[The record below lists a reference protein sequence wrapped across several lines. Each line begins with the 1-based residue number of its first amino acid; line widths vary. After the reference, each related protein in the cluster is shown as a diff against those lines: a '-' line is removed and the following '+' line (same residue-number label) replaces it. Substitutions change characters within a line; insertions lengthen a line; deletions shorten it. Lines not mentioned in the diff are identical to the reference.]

1 MTTGGRSVTMVA
13 GRQVK
18 QLYEW
23 LGSNPLE
30 RKILLAQSH
39 AEGHRLTERVVRDYG
54 AVLHTEIRTLTSW
67 VLQLTELSLAQL
79 RIRYI
84 SREEAYWV
92 IHKLLVQ
99 ASVAGEAYLRGISIT
114 PGVVRAF
121 AEAVVELR
129 EAGLQARDIRPS
141 HFESKAKGDCM
152 QRLLDRYEQY
162 LIEHQVSDFAGLLP
176 IVRKLPKRHEL
187 IVTDPIDAWPV
198 VHREMLECLGD
209 PNRLC
214 MVDRAPGWLDGDRPL
229 PMASVAFRHAV
240 GPLAEVRS
248 VFRMMAQ
255 KRMAWDQTEIIVSD
269 DEAYTG
275 AIYSM
280 SRMYGVNCT
289 FSGGLPISYCQ
300 TGKAAE
306 SYLGWLES
314 NFNVDFVVK
323 ALKRQVISLG
333 SDEEQ
338 RIKNSSFIREL
349 EGAAIGW
356 GRERYR
362 LAAKLVKAYAERS
375 SEMDEADE
383 RLASMRE
390 SEAIWR
396 HFDTFFG
403 RLFEGLPDRQQISP
417 VALLAEM
424 ITFVDRYAA
433 IRDAGD
439 REALSGMK
447 GMLAS
452 MQRVSGQQG
461 ELPLHLAISF
471 VRDVLSGIRI
481 SVTPL
486 QEPGAVHVT
495 SLSDGGQ
502 SGRQHTFIVGMT
514 EKCWA
519 LSNRQHPILL
529 DVERARISGGLPT
542 SNQRTELRFA
552 ERSSRLG
559 SITGNCYCSYGSYD
573 TAGNT
578 EHYPAFELVQLYRLN
593 SADREADYETVYRHL
608 GEPERYFGSASEP
621 CSLDGT
627 DAMLA
632 HLVAPNGQ
640 IREGGEA
647 LLRLYPNLAGGAR
660 AASARQEE
668 LTLSEFD
675 GMINTGCE
683 AIAADIDSKPHLS
696 ASRLELFARCP
707 LQYFYHEILG
717 VRAIS
722 APAFNRSQWL
732 DPMQKGNLL
741 HAIYNRYLEAAS
753 AQGLAEEL
761 MTPKHDRLLLERLTE
776 EALREYAELI
786 PAPSASV
793 YRKECESIRQDTEI
807 FFASERGRTSMPIW
821 FELPLHDM
829 GDPLEVE
836 LAEGLSVPVKGYI
849 DRVDQIGPHQ
859 YKIYDYKTGNPKR
872 FKEADYFAGGTQ
884 VQLALYS
891 IAAQQLLRHS
901 GLDKEA
907 SVVTSSYYF
916 PTVRGLG
923 EEAIREQNDSRKE
936 QLSALIS
943 SVIEAI
949 GQGVFPP
956 TDNPEHCKWCDY
968 RAVCGDHAVRFREKR
983 TYESNADH
991 LRSITEVNGHG

>member
-1 MTTGGRSVTMVA
+1 M
-13 GRQVK
+13 
-18 QLYEW
+18 
-23 LGSNPLE
+23 
-30 RKILLAQSH
+30 
-39 AEGHRLTERVVRDYG
+39 LTERVVRDYG
-54 AVLHTEIRTLTSW
+54 AVLNTEIHTLTSW

-84 SREEAYWV
+84 GREETYWI

-129 EAGLQARDIRPS
+129 ETGLQAYDIWPS

-162 LIEHQVSDFAGLLP
+162 LIEHRVSDFSGLLP
-176 IVRKLPKRHEL
+176 IVRKLPKRQDL
-187 IVTDPIDAWPV
+187 IVTGPIAGWPV
-198 VHREMLECLGD
+198 VHREMLECLVD
-209 PNRLC
+209 ANRLC
-214 MVDRAPGWLDGDRPL
+214 VVDRAPDGFDGDRPL

-255 KRMAWDQTEIIVSD
+255 KRIAWDQTEIIVSD

-275 AIYSM
+275 AVYSI

-300 TGKAAE
+300 IGKAAE

-314 NFNVDFVVK
+314 NFNVDFVIK
-323 ALKRQVISLG
+323 ALKRQVISIK
-333 SDEEQ
+333 SVEEQ
-338 RIKNSSFIREL
+338 NIAASSFIREL

-362 LAAKLVKAYAERS
+362 LVPKIAKAYADRV

-383 RLASMRE
+383 RLASVRE
-390 SEAIWR
+390 SEAIWG
-396 HFDTFFG
+396 HLDTFFG
-403 RLFEGLPDRQQISP
+403 RLIEGLPEKQQMSP
-417 VALLAEM
+417 AVLLAQM
-424 ITFVDRYAA
+424 ISFVDQYAV
-433 IRDAGD
+433 IRDAND
-439 REALSGMK
+439 REALSGLK

-452 MQRVSGQQG
+452 MQRVSDQQD
-461 ELPLHLAISF
+461 ELPLQLAIAF
-471 VRDVLSGIRI
+471 IRDALRGIRI
-481 SVTPL
+481 SLTPL
-486 QEPGAVHVT
+486 HEPGAVHVT

-502 SGRQHTFIVGMT
+502 SGREHTFIVGMT
-514 EKCWA
+514 ERSWA
-519 LSNRQHPILL
+519 LTNRQHPILL
-529 DVERARISGGLPT
+529 DLERARISDGLPT
-542 SNQRTELRFA
+542 SDQRLKLKLA
-552 ERSSRLG
+552 DRSSRLG
-559 SITGNCYCSYGSYD
+559 LIRGNCYCSYSSYD
-573 TAGNT
+573 ITGNT
-578 EHYPAFELVQLYRLN
+578 EHYPAFELVLLYRL
-593 SADREADYETVYRHL
+593 SSGDREADYETVFRHV
-608 GEPERYFGSASEP
+608 GEPERYFGSESEP
-621 CSLDGT
+621 YSLDGT

-632 HLVAPNGQ
+632 RLVAPNGR
-640 IREGGEA
+640 IRDGSEA

-683 AIAADIDSKPHLS
+683 AITAAIDSKPHLS

-707 LQYFYHEILG
+707 LQYFYQEILG

-741 HAIYNRYLEAAS
+741 HAIYDRYLEAAA
-753 AQGLAEEL
+753 AQGLAEGL
-761 MTPKHDRLLLERLTE
+761 MTPKHDRLLLARLTE
-776 EALREYAELI
+776 ETLSEYAELI

-807 FFASERGRTSMPIW
+807 FYASELARTSMPIW
-821 FELPLHDM
+821 FELPLHDE
-829 GDPLEVE
+829 GEPLDVE
-836 LAEGLSVPVKGYI
+836 LAEGLSVPVKGFI

-872 FKEADYFAGGTQ
+872 FKESDYFAGGTQ

-891 IAAQQLLRHS
+891 IAAQQLLRQS

-907 SVVTSSYYF
+907 IVVASSYYF

-923 EEAIREQNDSRKE
+923 EEANREQNDSRRE
-936 QLSALIS
+936 QLSMLVR

-949 GQGVFPP
+949 DQGVFPP

-968 RAVCGDHAVRFREKR
+968 RAVCGDHAVRFKEKR
-983 TYESNADH
+983 MHGPNAER
-991 LRSITEVNGHG
+991 LRPIMEVNGHA